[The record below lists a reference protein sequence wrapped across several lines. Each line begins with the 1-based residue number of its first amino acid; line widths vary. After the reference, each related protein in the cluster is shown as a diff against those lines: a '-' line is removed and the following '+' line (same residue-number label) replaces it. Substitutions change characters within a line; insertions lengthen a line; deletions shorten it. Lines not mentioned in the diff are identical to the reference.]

1 MSGFG
6 PATATILDTSNDNSP
21 RRLPGGAAGKSAALP
36 PDAGRLTGG
45 AAFHHRTPGRCRD
58 VKLFNRFP
66 PVLKMPSCRHRDG
79 VAEKGVIAV
88 LRAAA
93 AADRACGAVAKL
105 IGNIEIE
112 MTTISS
118 HPHAEEMP
126 IQVRYE

>member
-36 PDAGRLTGG
+36 PAAGRLTGG

-58 VKLFNRFP
+58 VKSFNWFL
-66 PVLKMPSCRHRDG
+66 PVLKMPSCRHREG

-93 AADRACGAVAKL
+93 AADRACGTVTEL
-105 IGNIEIE
+105 VGDVEIE
-112 MTTISS
+112 VPAVVS
-118 HPHAEEMP
+118 HAYAEKVP
-126 IQVRYE
+126 V